1 MRLGLDLENCLKNKN
16 RPASDNWYPV
26 FHSRRLDIFDVISLS
41 QSIFLRLFNLS
52 QPSYIE
58 CGVPITLP
66 HHPPGTCV
74 ATGIEQVSQGTLS
87 GGDVGLLQVRKSKR
101 RSPQALFPFPLSSH
115 KNGKALLPRGV
126 TCR

>member
-58 CGVPITLP
+58 CGVLITLP

-74 ATGIEQVSQGTLS
+74 ATGIEQVSQGTL
-87 GGDVGLLQVRKSKR
+87 
-101 RSPQALFPFPLSSH
+101 
-115 KNGKALLPRGV
+115 
-126 TCR
+126 T